1 MFGLVFPCL
10 NIACLYVLVES
21 VGFGWLAWM
30 LGLGLSKRCSS
41 RLSWVQI
48 WNTDNNPWNAF
59 WQPLNKH
66 HTESA
71 WKWRKTFYTR
81 RRWHGTLRPI
91 WPRFFGTWHGI
102 YVSILLCFFLH
113 MTWELCADL
122 TGRYFSILLTDDMGI
137 SDPSYTWH
145 GTSRNT
151 HLQILFLCV
160 ERCNNPN
167 AISSEL
173 CSVPRTAA
181 PTVSDLTG
189 KCWYAASKDVAKS
202 WLEIPRS
209 S

>member
-71 WKWRKTFYTR
+71 WKWRKTFYSDWTEMRWNQKDMIRRDSRSKQGINLKAGPDSFASLCPRWKMAWRKPMTR
-81 RRWHGTLRPI
+81 
-91 WPRFFGTWHGI
+91 
-102 YVSILLCFFLH
+102 LLYL
-113 MTWELCADL
+113 ML
-122 TGRYFSILLTDDMGI
+122 
-137 SDPSYTWH
+137 
-145 GTSRNT
+145 
-151 HLQILFLCV
+151 
-160 ERCNNPN
+160 
-167 AISSEL
+167 
-173 CSVPRTAA
+173 
-181 PTVSDLTG
+181 
-189 KCWYAASKDVAKS
+189 KS
-202 WLEIPRS
+202 WSLAWRNKHCLNYPI
-209 S
+209 